1 MANAATGD
9 IASFEHF
16 RRTLTPELLENVFEI
31 DPLNLSPFR
40 QRQLERTGQTK
51 VGRNSPCP
59 CGSGRK
65 FKACC
70 FRP

>member
-1 MANAATGD
+1 MNVATGD
-9 IASFEHF
+9 IASMEHF
-16 RRTLTPELLENVFEI
+16 RRTLSPEMLKNVFEI
-31 DPLNLSPFR
+31 DAGNLSPFR
-40 QRQLERTGQTK
+40 QGQLERTGHTK

-59 CGSGRK
+59 CGSGHK